1 VVPAVLR
8 LEAEQGRNY
17 EERLSVCD
25 AQAEGE
31 EMKVDNTVLNVLSNA
46 LMDGPRLVLTGQLD
60 RALYTQTN
68 KVLEAAGGKWDRKA
82 KAHVFPVDAADAME
96 QIIQTGEV
104 TLIRTIQQDF
114 GYFPTPEPV
123 LRRLIQIADLESG
136 MLVLEPSAGKGA
148 IAYHCADMLCVVDC
162 VELLDANYVALAG
175 DPRLGKVQ
183 KADFLAIEPSPLYDR
198 VVMNPPFAKQAD
210 IHHVKHALKF
220 LKPDGLLVSVM
231 SASVTF
237 RDNKLTQD
245 FRDLVRARDGDIEA
259 LPDGAFKESGTGVRT
274 VIVTIPAEAA

>member
-1 VVPAVLR
+1 VRA
-8 LEAEQGRNY
+8 
-17 EERLSVCD
+17 

-31 EMKVDNTVLNVLSNA
+31 ILKVDNTVLNVLSNA
-46 LMDGPRLVLTGQLD
+46 RMDGARLVLTGTLD
-60 RALYTQTN
+60 RKLYEQTN

-114 GYFPTPEPV
+114 GYFPTPADV
-123 LRRLIQIADLESG
+123 VKRLIVLADLDAG
-136 MLVLEPSAGKGA
+136 MLALEPSAGRGA
-148 IAYHCADMLCVVDC
+148 IASVLADHGATVDC
-162 VELLDANYVALAG
+162 YELLRENYLALCG
-175 DPRLGKVQ
+175 DTRLRHVKPM
-183 KADFLAIEPSPLYDR
+183 DFLAAEPTPTYDR

-210 IHHVKHALKF
+210 IHHVNHALKF

-231 SASVTF
+231 SSGVTF
-237 RDNKLTQD
+237 RDNKLTQG
-245 FRDLVRARDGDIEA
+245 FRDLIRERGGDIEA

-274 VIVTIPAEAA
+274 VIVTIPGEAA

>member
-1 VVPAVLR
+1 
-8 LEAEQGRNY
+8 
-17 EERLSVCD
+17 
-25 AQAEGE
+25 
-31 EMKVDNTVLNVLSNA
+31 
-46 LMDGPRLVLTGQLD
+46 MDGPRLVLQGQLD

-82 KAHVFPVDAADAME
+82 KAHVFPVDASDAME

-114 GYFPTPEPV
+114 GYFPTPRDV
-123 LRRLIQIADLESG
+123 VKRAILLADVDAG
-136 MLVLEPSAGKGA
+136 MLVLEPSAGQGA
-148 IAYHCADMLCVVDC
+148 IAFELVDCGATVDC
-162 VELLDANYVALAG
+162 VELLESNYTALVRG
-175 DPRLGKVQ
+175 KNIGKVQ
-183 KADFLAIEPSPLYDR
+183 QADFLSIEPSPLYDR

-210 IHHVKHALKF
+210 IHHVNHALKF

-245 FRDLVRARDGDIEA
+245 FRDLIRARDGDIEA
-259 LPDGAFKESGTGVRT
+259 LPEGAFKDSGTMVRT